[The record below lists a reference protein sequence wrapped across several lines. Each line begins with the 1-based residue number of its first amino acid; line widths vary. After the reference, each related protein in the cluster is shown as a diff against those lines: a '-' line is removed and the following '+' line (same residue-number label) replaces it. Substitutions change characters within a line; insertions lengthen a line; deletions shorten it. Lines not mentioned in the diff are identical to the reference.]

1 MTLMQIPLKNYAL
14 SIQTVQVVL
23 LQIPSLKDVKVVAPM
38 DIMLI
43 ATLILVFKDAHKFM
57 MNMVNGVYVLMFVN
71 KIGLLIHKPIELV

>member
-1 MTLMQIPLKNYAL
+1 LELSQIL
-14 SIQTVQVVL
+14 
-23 LQIPSLKDVKVVAPM
+23 SLKDVKLVVPM

-57 MNMVNGVYVLMFVN
+57 MNMVNGVYVPMFVN